1 MITAQQVG
9 AIKLNIKKLATL
21 RKVDE
26 DTIKGHLCIKEV
38 GELTLK
44 QAEEVLK
51 KSTKWVWKG
60 ARNEKEARVK
70 AIEYITPDR
79 YPGYKVIKVQG
90 DIAVCE
96 RANA

>member
-1 MITAQQVG
+1 M
-9 AIKLNIKKLATL
+9 LNKNQSK
-21 RKVDE
+21 D
-26 DTIKGHLCIKEV
+26 
-38 GELTLK
+38 
-44 QAEEVLK
+44 VLP
-51 KSTKWVWKG
+51 KWVWKG
-60 ARNEKEARVK
+60 ARNEKEARIK

>member
-1 MITAQQVG
+1 MLDKNQS
-9 AIKLNIKKLATL
+9 
-21 RKVDE
+21 KV
-26 DTIKGHLCIKEV
+26 
-38 GELTLK
+38 
-44 QAEEVLK
+44 VLL
-51 KSTKWVWKG
+51 KWVWKG
-60 ARNEKEARVK
+60 ARHEKEARVK